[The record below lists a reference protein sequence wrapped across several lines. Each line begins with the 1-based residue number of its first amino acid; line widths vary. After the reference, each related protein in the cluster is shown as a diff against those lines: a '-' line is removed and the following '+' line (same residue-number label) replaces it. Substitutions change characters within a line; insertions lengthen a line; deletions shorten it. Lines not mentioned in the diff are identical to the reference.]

1 MVEINEGQIY
11 QRPNGAKLL
20 ITNSTPVRE
29 KILNE
34 KVEGLYCYITPFG
47 YTSHIAVVLL
57 FVVGSILNTISLLYL
72 SCVYKAVSEIPKS
85 LS

>member
-11 QRPNGAKLL
+11 QRPNGVKLL
-20 ITNSTPVRE
+20 ITSSTPVRE

-47 YTSHIAVVLL
+47 YTSHIADSVLIGL
-57 FVVGSILNTISLLYL
+57 KLIAEYPTWQE
-72 SCVYKAVSEIPKS
+72 AVNSKEFNK
-85 LS
+85 